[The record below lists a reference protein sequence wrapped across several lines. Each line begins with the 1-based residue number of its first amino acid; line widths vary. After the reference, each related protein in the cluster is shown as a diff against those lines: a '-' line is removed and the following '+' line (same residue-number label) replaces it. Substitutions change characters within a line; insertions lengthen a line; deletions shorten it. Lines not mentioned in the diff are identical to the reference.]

1 MQMPACSHLMS
12 NFDGTMLVGD
22 GSGTPVDVKDTSGYT
37 IDNDPYLY
45 AFDVAKQATSALRVM
60 IPPGRRWPI
69 AAR

>member
-12 NFDGTMLVGD
+12 NFDGTLLVGD

-45 AFDVAKQATSALRVM
+45 VSMSRSRLLPRCAS
-60 IPPGRRWPI
+60 
-69 AAR
+69 